1 VWPPSA
7 VGGFHKG
14 WYSCPGRPSNTPSGW
29 GHLRHREDCEGG
41 PHDFGAHII
50 STLHHRVKVI
60 HLEPEKHTIAVRFVD
75 AIPDRAVM
83 MFDFETVQLRRTI

>member
-1 VWPPSA
+1 MIWPA
-7 VGGFHKG
+7 FAIRRVAMA
-14 WYSCPGRPSNTPSGW
+14 RPH
-29 GHLRHREDCEGG
+29 HLD
-41 PHDFGAHII
+41 AHFARA
-50 STLHHRVKVI
+50 LHHRVKVI